1 MKQILL
7 LLTLC
12 IGAALSIQ
20 AQTGKI
26 SGKLTYPG
34 EGIPTDLVVCVTVT
48 SLYAEPT
55 YCSNDAAKRLRDA
68 KVVFTVNRRG
78 ATYSATVPAGSYL
91 IYAKTGEMPGHK
103 AYYDEFVK
111 CGMSV
116 ECTSKRPITLKVAA
130 GKTKSGIT
138 VGDFW

>member
-1 MKQILL
+1 MKKALFLAAIL
-7 LLTLC
+7 
-12 IGAALSIQ
+12 IGTAFSTQ

-34 EGIPTDLVVCVTVT
+34 EGIPSDLIVCVTVT

-55 YCSNDAAKRLRDA
+55 FCSNDTGKRLREA
-68 KVVFTVNRRG
+68 KVTFTINRR
-78 ATYSATVPAGSYL
+78 AASYSVAVPAGSYL
-91 IYAKTGEMPGHK
+91 IYAATADMPGVK
-103 AYYDEFVK
+103 AYHDEFVR

-116 ECTSKRPITLKVAA
+116 ECTSKRPITIKVTA
-130 GKTKSGIT
+130 GKTKTGIT